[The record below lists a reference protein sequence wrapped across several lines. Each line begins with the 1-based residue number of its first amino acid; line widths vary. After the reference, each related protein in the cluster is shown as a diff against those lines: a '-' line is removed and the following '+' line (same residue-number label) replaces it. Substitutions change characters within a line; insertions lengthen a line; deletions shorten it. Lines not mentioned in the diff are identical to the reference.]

1 MMETGRGMIKP
12 SEELV
17 KTNSGTISR
26 NSAPISIGTLELRLL
41 ERYPVADAESWDRMG
56 LLAGD
61 PTALVTKVLVALD
74 PTAFSID
81 AAMHA
86 GANVLLSHHPV
97 FLEPPCEFKPLDTTC
112 SLPGSLVA
120 SALQEGVSL
129 INLHTALDCSSEAN
143 RLLPSLLN
151 LECVRVLAPRESD
164 CAKGYGQICWPT
176 DGKPI
181 KLEHLAARCL
191 SVFGSVPRVWG
202 APGDLVQNIAVV
214 NGSAGSLLDDC
225 IKVHADCLIC
235 GELHYH
241 QALEA
246 LQKGMAIIELG
257 HDVSEFP
264 LLALLAQAAIAAGV
278 PSEKVLVYE
287 EVPRWF
293 TPEATRV

>member
-1 MMETGRGMIKP
+1 METGRGTIKP

-26 NSAPISIGTLELRLL
+26 NAAPISVGTLELRLL
-41 ERYPVADAESWDRMG
+41 EHYPSADAEPWDRMG
-56 LLAGD
+56 LLVGD

-81 AAMHA
+81 AAIHA
-86 GANVLLSHHPV
+86 GANVLLTHHPV
-97 FLEPPCEFKPLDTTC
+97 FLDAPTEFKPLDTT
-112 SLPGSLVA
+112 SALSGSLVA
-120 SALQEGVSL
+120 SALQQGISL
-129 INLHTALDCSSEAN
+129 LNLHTALDCAPEAN
-143 RLLPSLLN
+143 RLLPSLLS
-151 LECVRVLAPRESD
+151 LDCVRVLAPRGDDSD
-164 CAKGYGQICWPT
+164 KGYGQICWPA

-191 SVFGSVPRVWG
+191 SVFGSMPRVWG

-214 NGSAGSLLDDC
+214 NGSAGSMLSDC
-225 IKVHADCLIC
+225 IKAHVDCLIC

-246 LQKGMAIIELG
+246 LQKGIAVIELG

-264 LLALLAQAAIAAGV
+264 LMALLAQAAIAAGV

-287 EVPRWF
+287 ETPRWF